1 VSDTT
6 QPQARTVGMAV
17 LSQMRRDI
25 LNGTFAP
32 GSQLRFEALRL
43 AYGASFST
51 FREALSYLVGEGLV
65 RAEGQRGFKVIRLTR
80 PDLYDLYDSWIV
92 VERAAIAQALPRG
105 DGAWEA
111 KLRLIR
117 ERYESDAAQGEEAPW
132 LVQLQAQQASL
143 DAIAAPCASP
153 TMEFLRQRLAIRSLH
168 YWQAGRHF
176 GVEPPRRAHDF
187 KGLLQAALRR
197 DIAATADRVEA
208 ILRADVAAFDAH
220 ADALWQMPEQARPR
234 TDKRS

>member
-1 VSDTT
+1 
-6 QPQARTVGMAV
+6 
-17 LSQMRRDI
+17 
-25 LNGTFAP
+25 
-32 GSQLRFEALRL
+32 
-43 AYGASFST
+43 
-51 FREALSYLVGEGLV
+51 
-65 RAEGQRGFKVIRLTR
+65 
-80 PDLYDLYDSWIV
+80 
-92 VERAAIAQALPRG
+92 
-105 DGAWEA
+105 
-111 KLRLIR
+111 
-117 ERYESDAAQGEEAPW
+117 

-153 TMEFLRQRLAIRSLH
+153 TMEFLRQRLAIRSLR

-208 ILRADVAAFDAH
+208 ILRADVAAYDAH
-220 ADALWQMPEQARPR
+220 ADGLWQMPEQARPR

>member
-1 VSDTT
+1 MSDTT
-6 QPQARTVGMAV
+6 QPHARTVGLAV

-25 LNGTFAP
+25 LNGTLAP

-43 AYGASFST
+43 AYGTSFST
-51 FREALSYLVGEGLV
+51 CREALSHLVGEGLV
-65 RAEGQRGFKVIRLTR
+65 RAESQRGFKVIRLTR

-105 DGAWEA
+105 DSAWEA
-111 KLRLIR
+111 KLRLILA
-117 ERYESDAAQGEEAPW
+117 RYKSDAAQGEEVPW

-153 TMEFLRQRLAIRSLH
+153 TMEFLRRRLAIRSLH

-187 KGLLQAALRR
+187 KGLLEAALRQ

-208 ILRADVAAFDAH
+208 TLRADIAAFDAH

>member
-1 VSDTT
+1 MSDTT
-6 QPQARTVGMAV
+6 EPHARTVGLAV

-25 LNGTFAP
+25 LNGTLAP

-43 AYGASFST
+43 AYGASFAT
-51 FREALSYLVGEGLV
+51 CREALSYLVGEGLV
-65 RAEGQRGFKVIRLTR
+65 RAESQRGFKVIRLTR
-80 PDLYDLYDSWIV
+80 PDLYDLYDSWII

-105 DGAWEA
+105 DSAWGA
-111 KLRLIR
+111 KLRLILAG
-117 ERYESDAAQGEEAPW
+117 YKSNAARGEEVPW

-153 TMEFLRQRLAIRSLH
+153 TMEFLRRRLAIRSLH

-187 KGLLQAALRR
+187 KGLLEAALRQ